1 VDLLARQECDIIPN
15 MSAADSETEQQQPAL
30 RVQDALGYLDQVKSK
45 FNDQPFVYN
54 QFLDIM
60 KEFKSQS
67 LDTPGVIAKVSTLFR
82 GHTDLIVGFNTFLPP
97 GYRIEQMPHNN
108 EIRITTLQG
117 LQQTPATFTLAQHQ
131 QQHQHQI
138 QQQQL
143 QMQQQQQQQLQ
154 QQQQPQ
160 APQPTLVNQTN
171 STTVSP
177 HESNTQVVTTT
188 PLQHNNET
196 RVTALIATT
205 ATTQQDSST
214 PTNLILAPQQQQPK
228 SNVSTAEKIYHQTP
242 FNAVQPVRPQIVQTT
257 NYSMA
262 KPVPHQ
268 QTPTVT
274 NSAPSIQ
281 NSVSSATVLVQG
293 SMIVGPAPTPVVNQ
307 NEAPKQ
313 HTQQPPSAMQPGS
326 EFGFNHALNYVN
338 KIKHRFS
345 ANPEIYQQFLEILH
359 TYQRDQHATKV
370 PRSKMLLEGEVYN
383 QVARLFQ
390 NQRDLLEEFSQF
402 LPDANGTG
410 PVGSNINSL
419 TRVHH
424 QLSPNANINSSNPPN
439 IGLRHVN
446 DGPVVMNDEMT
457 PVKRQNSRGAN
468 HQNKISMKRQNNS
481 VGNLT
486 YNSTKVSTILIP
498 NAHRKRILSHST
510 DLNYI
515 KQRPRMT
522 SLKDVS
528 LAEAGKH
535 GSLNEYAFFDKVNI
549 QSIKR
554 IIQYYN
560 LYSPS

>member
-1 VDLLARQECDIIPN
+1 MATTATAESDQTD
-15 MSAADSETEQQQPAL
+15 QQQPAL

-131 QQHQHQI
+131 QQHQQQI
-138 QQQQL
+138 QQQQI
-143 QMQQQQQQQLQ
+143 QMQQQQQQSQANLVYQ
-154 QQQQPQ
+154 STTNSATPTPHDPSQPNT
-160 APQPTLVNQTN
+160 APNASSTN
-171 STTVSP
+171 STT
-177 HESNTQVVTTT
+177 T
-188 PLQHNNET
+188 PLSTNNIET
-196 RVTALIATT
+196 RITALIATT
-205 ATTQQDSST
+205 APNQQDLPV
-214 PTNLILAPQQQQPK
+214 PTNLTVTPEQQSKSIEKLYHHPSPFTTVQAVRPPIVANANYTVAKQVQQPGALVN
-228 SNVSTAEKIYHQTP
+228 SSPNLNNSSGQT
-242 FNAVQPVRPQIVQTT
+242 NAVTIQT
-257 NYSMA
+257 N
-262 KPVPHQ
+262 
-268 QTPTVT
+268 
-274 NSAPSIQ
+274 
-281 NSVSSATVLVQG
+281 
-293 SMIVGPAPTPVVNQ
+293 MIVGPPPPPTSQPTVVNQ
-307 NEAPKQ
+307 NDSSKQ
-313 HTQQPPSAMQPGS
+313 HVQPPASMQPGS

-370 PRSKMLLEGEVYN
+370 PRSKMILESEVYN

-402 LPDANGTG
+402 LPDANGTV
-410 PVGSNINSL
+410 PAGSNINSL

-424 QLSPNANINSSNPPN
+424 QLSPCANVNSTNPPN
-439 IGLRHVN
+439 LSLRHVN
-446 DGPVVMNDEMT
+446 DGLVVMNDDIAPT
-457 PVKRQNSRGAN
+457 KRQNSRAGN

-481 VGNLT
+481 VNNLT
-486 YNSTKVSTILIP
+486 YNSSKVSSFPTQSLEKNNLIIS
-498 NAHRKRILSHST
+498 NTNSFITH
-510 DLNYI
+510 
-515 KQRPRMT
+515 QRPRMT
-522 SLKDVS
+522 SLRDVS

-535 GSLNEYAFFDKVNI
+535 GSLNEYAFFDKV
-549 QSIKR
+549 SC
-554 IIQYYN
+554 
-560 LYSPS
+560 LTH